1 MLLFKV
7 PFESNLKS
15 VDVHEVLAIAKLI
28 KNQSLTQIFASGLVF
43 YRLRNYSHQS
53 NPLHEDQQSFK
64 ASINIHYEPDREVD

>member
-7 PFESNLKS
+7 PFESNLNS

-28 KNQSLTQIFASGLVF
+28 KNSDICVWFGF

>member
-7 PFESNLKS
+7 PIQSNLNS

-43 YRLRNYSHQS
+43 IVSEITPINPIHCMKINKVSRLR
-53 NPLHEDQQSFK
+53 
-64 ASINIHYEPDREVD
+64 